1 MVPRRPGNRI
11 RVQMIVVGALAI
23 ASTSCQSRPSA
34 IDQPLTV
41 QPLRLAAPPHSG
53 MPQMTVNG
61 DRAILSWL
69 EIAHTGTTLK
79 FAERAADGWT
89 APRAAAS
96 GADWFVNAADVPSV
110 ARLTDGTLVA
120 QWLKETNPR
129 REAYDVRLAF
139 SHDEGR
145 TWTAPISPHHDGT
158 TTQHGFVSLFE
169 VPGSGLGL
177 VWLDG
182 RQTDD
187 PENDNMSVRAATFGR
202 DGTQLSDTLVD
213 DRVCDCCPLSVAI
226 SADGPI
232 VAYRDRSGG
241 EVRDI
246 SVSRLVNGA
255 WTPARTVHDD
265 GWEIEACPVN
275 GPAISASGR
284 TVAVA
289 WFTAAGDQGRAFV
302 AFSQDAG
309 ATFGAPM
316 RLDDTESSGRVG
328 IAMGDDGSAIASWI
342 ERIDKRAELRFR
354 RVDSSGRRS
363 AAQTVSTLGGGR
375 SSGYPRISRRGNEIL
390 FAWTE
395 GAEGEATVRTAAA
408 RLRQ

>member
-1 MVPRRPGNRI
+1 MTRQIFRASV
-11 RVQMIVVGALAI
+11 I
-23 ASTSCQSRPSA
+23 AGIAAATAVSCRPSA
-34 IDQPLTV
+34 GNVDQPLTV
-41 QPLRLAAPPHSG
+41 QPLILATPPRSG
-53 MPQMTVNG
+53 MPQMTANG

-69 EIAHTGTTLK
+69 EIAHTGATLK
-79 FAERAADGWT
+79 FAERTTDGWSE
-89 APRAAAS
+89 PRTAAS
-96 GADWFVNAADVPSV
+96 GADWFINAADVPSV

-145 TWTAPISPHHDGT
+145 TWTAPASPHHDGT
-158 TTQHGFVSLFE
+158 TTQHGFVSLFDL
-169 VPGSGLGL
+169 PGSRLGL

-182 RQTDD
+182 RQTED

-226 SADGPI
+226 AADGPI

-275 GPAISASGR
+275 GPAISASGK

-309 ATFGAPM
+309 ATFSAPI
-316 RLDDTESSGRVG
+316 RLDDSESSGRVG
-328 IAMGDDGSAIASWI
+328 IVMVDDRSAIASWI

-363 AAQTVSTLGGGR
+363 AAQPVSTLGAGR
-375 SSGYPRISRRGNEIL
+375 SSGYPRIARRANEIL

-395 GAEGEATVRTAAA
+395 GAEGETTVRTAAA
-408 RLRQ
+408 RLRP